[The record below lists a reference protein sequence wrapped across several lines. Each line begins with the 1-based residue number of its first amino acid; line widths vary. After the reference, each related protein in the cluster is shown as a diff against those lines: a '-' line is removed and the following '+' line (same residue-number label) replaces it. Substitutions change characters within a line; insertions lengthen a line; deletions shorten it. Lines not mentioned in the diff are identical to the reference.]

1 MPLVCQPV
9 AGGKSAV
16 APFEKSRLFPA
27 GLAML
32 WTSSATTVPARP
44 DGRGPKNRSAGAH
57 ARTHIRVYT
66 RAPGWAFPCI
76 QNELRFQNEPSPEN
90 RFARGS
96 GRPSRNGQAI
106 VKNAIAGAAV
116 SRIGK
121 TFFSPQLI
129 SWRRKYRR
137 SLRTGTAIFQ
147 RTPASTAG
155 THWHRRS
162 GQAKCGRSASA
173 QSPLRQPQPGA
184 ECLKKESLGEKI
196 IVDNYGRSP

>member
-1 MPLVCQPV
+1 MKIQLAIPRINISSFSSSSF
-9 AGGKSAV
+9 AA
-16 APFEKSRLFPA
+16 EKCRWFASRLPGENRQWLSLKNPGYFRPGWRCF
-27 GLAML
+27 GLHRQPLSLPGPTGADPK
-32 WTSSATTVPARP
+32 TGARA
-44 DGRGPKNRSAGAH
+44 RTHAH
-57 ARTHIRVYT
+57 THIRVYT
-66 RAPGWAFPCI
+66 RARGWAFPCI

-162 GQAKCGRSASA
+162 GQAKCDRPASA
-173 QSPLRQPQPGA
+173 QSPLR
-184 ECLKKESLGEKI
+184 
-196 IVDNYGRSP
+196 